1 MTAAVL
7 GGLGLAVAA
16 SVALNASYLAQH
28 VGSRSVPSLDV
39 RRPVVALRSL
49 VSSRIWLLGGAVGLA
64 GWALHVAA
72 LSRAPLSLV
81 QAFAAGGL
89 VLTVPAAARFLR
101 ERLRASELGAVV
113 AMAGALV
120 ALAAG
125 AAAAPGPPSTAVLL
139 ALCAGAAVLA
149 AGLAGHGLARG
160 RGPLLGAAA
169 GVLYGAADAA
179 TKALALAAAHGV
191 GAALASGWP
200 LAVALLSLGAFACF
214 QRGLQQGPAVPVIA
228 LMTVATTVTAVAC
241 GLVAFGDPLGTTP
254 ALAALHALAFVA
266 IAAGGWVLAG
276 GQARLAAAAP
286 APAPAPAELQ
296 SSPRPSPDPV
306 LGGAGA

>member
-1 MTAAVL
+1 MTTAVI
-7 GGLGLAVAA
+7 GGLALAVAA
-16 SVALNASYLAQH
+16 SVALNASYLTQH
-28 VGSRSVPSLDV
+28 AGSRSVPSLDV
-39 RRPVVALRSL
+39 RRPLAALRSL
-49 VSSRIWLLGGAVGLA
+49 FSSRVWLIGGAVGLA

-101 ERLRASELGAVV
+101 ERLRPSERAAVI
-113 AMAGALV
+113 AMAVALV
-120 ALAAG
+120 ALAVGAG
-125 AAAAPGPPSTAVLL
+125 AAPGRPSTPLL
-139 ALCAGAAVLA
+139 FALCAGAGLLA
-149 AGLAGHGLARG
+149 AGLAGRGVARA

-179 TKALALAAAHGV
+179 TKALTLAAAHGI
-191 GAALASGWP
+191 GAAFTSGWP
-200 LAVALLSLGAFACF
+200 IAVALLSLGAFACF

-228 LMTVATTVTAVAC
+228 LMTVATTVAAVLC

-276 GQARLAAAAP
+276 GQARRAGAAAAAS
-286 APAPAPAELQ
+286 AP
-296 SSPRPSPDPV
+296 PRTASRTSPDPI